1 MYYLHSEAK
10 AKRLRLRLY
19 REKGE
24 LELVVWYVA
33 VLISDLSQ
41 HCVLRGPK
49 RRGLT
54 EAARLLLVVV
64 RGRGYH
70 DITLG
75 LTLLK
80 ISFEHFSLGYF
91 PKTSQFIEP
100 RKVSMGL
107 FYIPNSTL
115 TDWYVL
121 SVQVPC
127 LDYLQL
133 QTQVMYWYIGT
144 YVINL
149 LL

>member
-75 LTLLK
+75 LTLK
-80 ISFEHFSLGYF
+80 ISFEYFSLG
-91 PKTSQFIEP
+91 
-100 RKVSMGL
+100 
-107 FYIPNSTL
+107 NSL
-115 TDWYVL
+115 KHLNSLNQDL
-121 SVQVPC
+121 SKYGAF
-127 LDYLQL
+127 LHS
-133 QTQVMYWYIGT
+133 
-144 YVINL
+144 
-149 LL
+149 